1 MWNLS
6 TVKYFYKGLLW
17 QLPIYNI
24 LNNVEASKSKCK
36 KNTPH
41 LAAENKSIYYLLVS
55 EGQWGLSEFHW
66 DRVFTGLKSMELA
79 SVLFKAYS
87 GGHNQTSQVLAGFW
101 SEVSVPCQHW
111 LLHWA
116 AHKRASG
123 FSQSEQESA

>member
-1 MWNLS
+1 MKECVS
-6 TVKYFYKGLLW
+6 CLL
-17 QLPIYNI
+17 L
-24 LNNVEASKSKCK
+24 CK

-41 LAAENKSIYYLLVS
+41 LAAENKSIYYFLVS

-66 DRVFTGLKSMELA
+66 DRVLTGLKSMELA